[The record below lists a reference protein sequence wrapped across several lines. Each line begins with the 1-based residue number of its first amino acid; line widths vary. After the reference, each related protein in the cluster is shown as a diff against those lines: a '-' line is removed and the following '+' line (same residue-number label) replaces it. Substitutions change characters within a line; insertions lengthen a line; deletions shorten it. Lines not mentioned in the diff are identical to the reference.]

1 MNTKKILLLPTI
13 AMIAVGGLF
22 ASSFAAENSP
32 ATTTLRGQTFKR
44 IAARLHLT
52 DDQKAQIKIVLSGEK
67 DTLATLL
74 GRLHDARKG
83 LRETIQSGSATEASV
98 RAASATV
105 ASAEA
110 DLAVERMKLYGR
122 IAPVLTDE
130 QRQQIADYEL
140 RADEFADNIIAR
152 LGEGLAQ

>member
-32 ATTTLRGQTFKR
+32 ATTPLRGQILQR

-83 LRETIQSGSATEASV
+83 LPTVSCRICGANISRRYLKCSAMRTGSS
-98 RAASATV
+98 
-105 ASAEA
+105 
-110 DLAVERMKLYGR
+110 
-122 IAPVLTDE
+122 PP
-130 QRQQIADYEL
+130 
-140 RADEFADNIIAR
+140 F
-152 LGEGLAQ
+152 